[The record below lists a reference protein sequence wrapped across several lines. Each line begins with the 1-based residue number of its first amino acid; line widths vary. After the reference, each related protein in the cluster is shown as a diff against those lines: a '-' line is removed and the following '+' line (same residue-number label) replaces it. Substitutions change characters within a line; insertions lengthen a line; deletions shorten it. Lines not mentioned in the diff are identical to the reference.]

1 MAEFTRIFGKV
12 KSTFRTAEQ
21 MLAVIYMRKVSFFR
35 KASVFKREFV
45 KFAVLGTKI
54 VCRCIWF
61 HFLTASMLWYSAVL
75 EVDKLL
81 LSQLFVEIT
90 VKNHVLNILT

>member
-1 MAEFTRIFGKV
+1 MGLLNNKL
-12 KSTFRTAEQ
+12 TFRTTEQQ
-21 MLAVIYMRKVSFFR
+21 MLAVKCMRKVSFCR

-61 HFLTASMLWYSAVL
+61 PFLTASVLWYSAVL